1 MTFEE
6 WVDRDEPPADTLQML
21 RQPPHFTDNAA
32 RTRAWRESRRE
43 GAIRRYRG
51 VEISAADW
59 VSQNRYLRVF
69 FHERTRL
76 QEAFVQHFLA
86 QYPSTLR

>member
-1 MTFEE
+1 MGRPRRTARRHAAGAGAAAALHRQCGPNQGLARIAPGRH
-6 WVDRDEPPADTLQML
+6 DPPL
-21 RQPPHFTDNAA
+21 
-32 RTRAWRESRRE
+32 
-43 GAIRRYRG
+43 RG

-59 VSQNRYLRVF
+59 VSQNRYVRIF

-76 QEAFVQHFLA
+76 QEAFVEHFLA

>member
-1 MTFEE
+1 MGRPRRTA
-6 WVDRDEPPADTLQML
+6 RRHAADAAAAAAFH
-21 RQPPHFTDNAA
+21 RHAA

-43 GAIRRYRG
+43 GTIRRYRG